1 MEVVL
6 QMKHFN
12 FKKLFM
18 LLALVTV
25 VQNSAMVVSAA
36 EEDTECCSEEEEGI
50 APCSDRPDI
59 TESYN

>member
-1 MEVVL
+1 
-6 QMKHFN
+6 MKYFN
-12 FKKLFM
+12 FKKLFT

-25 VQNSAMVVSAA
+25 VQNSAMVVSTI
-36 EEDTECCSEEEEGI
+36 EEDTEYYSEEEEGI